1 MKIEKIE
8 VGYLNTNCYIVS
20 IDNQVLVI
28 DPGDEYKKI
37 EKLINNREVVGVIV
51 THYHHDHIGALKNFE
66 ASLIFDK
73 HNLQEGINQIGPF
86 TFEVIYTP
94 GHRED
99 AITIYFKE
107 AKVMFVGDFI
117 FKGTIGR
124 TDLETGSMVDME
136 KSITKIKRY
145 DDDIILYPGHG
156 EFTTLGNEKRLN
168 PYF

>member
-51 THYHHDHIGALKNFE
+51 THYHHDHIGALKSFKSN
-66 ASLIFDK
+66 LIFDK
-73 HNLQEGINQIGPF
+73 HNLQEEINKIGPF

-107 AKVMFVGDFI
+107 NKVMFVGDFI

-136 KSITKIKRY
+136 KSITKIKKY

-156 EFTTLGNEKRLN
+156 ETTTLGNEKRLN